1 MPTLNVTVTRV
12 AYPPSTNTE
21 GDWFILVTSQGTC
34 KGKMSWRPNEADA
47 LVLEGEWAVY
57 KGEREFSFKAARI
70 DVPTNPKDQ
79 LHYVCCRTKGM
90 GDAMEALI
98 WAKAGANWQDIHE
111 GAVPRLSGR
120 IYENFRLQLEAMRGK
135 SEEANVVSF
144 LMGKGATMNMAC
156 KAWAMWERETLGV
169 VNSDPYRLAE
179 LEGYGFRDVDTKIR
193 QHYGIGDND
202 RRRIS
207 AAVIYS
213 LRRLTDRGDTVVTW
227 SDLYAQTTGLLGG
240 YADEVSDCTKELF
253 EKGELKAFPESEG
266 VSLTSDWVAEHDVW
280 EFVNSALT
288 GAESVPSNGVV
299 GQEIEP

>member
-1 MPTLNVTVTRV
+1 VPTLNVTVTRV
-12 AYPPSTNTE
+12 AYPPATS
-21 GDWFILVTSQGTC
+21 DPDAWYILVTNQCTC
-34 KGKMSWRPNEADA
+34 KGKMSWRPNENDA

-70 DVPTNPKDQ
+70 DVPTNPRDQ

-98 WAKAGANWQDIHE
+98 WANAGANWTSIQS

-120 IYENFRLQLEAMRGK
+120 IYENFLLQIEAMRGK
-135 SEEANVVSF
+135 SEEANVVAY
-144 LMGKGATMNMAC
+144 LMARGATMNMAC
-156 KAWAMWERETLGV
+156 KAWAMWGRETLGV
-169 VNSDPYRLAE
+169 VNSDPYRLAD
-179 LEGYGFRDVDTKIR
+179 LEGYGFRDVDAKIR
-193 QHYGIGDND
+193 QHYGIGDDD

-227 SDLYAQTTGLLGG
+227 QDLYAQATGLLGG
-240 YADEVSDCTKELF
+240 YADEISDCTKDLF

-266 VSLTSDWVAEHDVW
+266 VSLASDWTAENDIW
-280 EFVNSALT
+280 SFVNQ
-288 GAESVPSNGVV
+288 ESVSAANDAARKDG
-299 GQEIEP
+299 